1 MNEWLLDGSGSLAK
15 KNFPVFHSIDDCEE
29 RRAGNGRKRLKKV
42 ASTHNE
48 AAGGTFFSNLLK
60 FSVYKRNQGRVA
72 RQVTFAAL
80 ALSMA
85 VGVWRLA
92 VVLPLWLASDVGNGL
107 SDDLGVVRFLIPGLL
122 LAAGIW
128 VCFRAVNT
136 PRFADFL
143 IAVEAEMAKVSWPSR
158 SEVVRSSVVVIF
170 MMFALAGI
178 LGLYDLFWWF
188 VLQALQGGGS

>member
-1 MNEWLLDGSGSLAK
+1 
-15 KNFPVFHSIDDCEE
+15 
-29 RRAGNGRKRLKKV
+29 V

-72 RQVTFAAL
+72 RQVTFVAL
-80 ALSMA
+80 ALSIA

-92 VVLPLWLASDVGNGL
+92 VMLPLVLAYYEL
-107 SDDLGVVRFLIPGLL
+107 SDDLGGVRFLIPGLL

-128 VCFRAVNT
+128 VCFRVVNT

>member
-1 MNEWLLDGSGSLAK
+1 
-15 KNFPVFHSIDDCEE
+15 
-29 RRAGNGRKRLKKV
+29 V

-48 AAGGTFFSNLLK
+48 AANGTFISNLMR

-80 ALSMA
+80 AVAIA
-85 VGVWRLA
+85 VGVWRLSA
-92 VVLPLWLASDVGNGL
+92 VLPLWFASDAGPGAA
-107 SDDLGVVRFLIPGLL
+107 DLGVVRILVPGLL
-122 LAAGIW
+122 LAAGVW
-128 VCFRAVNT
+128 TAFRVVNM

-143 IAVEAEMAKVSWPSR
+143 IAVEAEMAKVSWPMR
-158 SEVVRSSVVVIF
+158 TEVVRSSIVVIF

-188 VLQALQGGGS
+188 VLRALQGSGG